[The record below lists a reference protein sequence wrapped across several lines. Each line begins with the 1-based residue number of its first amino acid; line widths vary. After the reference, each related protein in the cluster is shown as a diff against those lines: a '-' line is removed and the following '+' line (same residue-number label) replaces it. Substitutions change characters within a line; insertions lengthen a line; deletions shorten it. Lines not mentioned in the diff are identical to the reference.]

1 MKDDRM
7 DKVLEKLR
15 EALDGEASP
24 EPLTASEVA
33 QLRAMMDA
41 YQMLLASGRVG
52 RLFVWSVLSLAA
64 LITALVT
71 LAGHFGITLRV
82 GGGQ

>member
-1 MKDDRM
+1 MDR
-7 DKVLEKLR
+7 VLEKLR
-15 EALDGEASP
+15 EALDGDRSP
-24 EPLTASEVA
+24 EPLTATEMA

-52 RLFVWSVLSLAA
+52 RLFVWAVLSLAA
-64 LITALVT
+64 LIGAFVT
-71 LAGHFGITLRV
+71 LAGYFGITLRV